1 MAQGLVDSWMAEWI
15 QQGIQQ
21 GVQQGVRQTQDQMIR
36 RLLVRGGFSPEEIA
50 SLVDV
55 DIARVREMAECSG
68 RGS

>member
-1 MAQGLVDSWMAEWI
+1 MAQGLVDSWMAEW
-15 QQGIQQ
+15 IQQ

-55 DIARVREMAECSG
+55 DIARVREMAEGSG

>member
-1 MAQGLVDSWMAEWI
+1 MAEW
-15 QQGIQQ
+15 IQQ

-55 DIARVREMAECSG
+55 DIARVREMAEGSG